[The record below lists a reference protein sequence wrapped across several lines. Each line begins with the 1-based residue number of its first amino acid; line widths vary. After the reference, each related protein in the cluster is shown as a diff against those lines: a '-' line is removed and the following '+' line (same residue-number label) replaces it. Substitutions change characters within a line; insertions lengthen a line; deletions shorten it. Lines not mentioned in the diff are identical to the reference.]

1 MNKLRKWRQRQR
13 LIERIDWSLFELD
26 LAYSRRAA
34 GNEYLERLDTLEKR
48 RNRLVGKI
56 R

>member
-13 LIERIDWSLFELD
+13 LIERIDWCLFELE
-26 LAYSRRAA
+26 LSHYRRPA
-34 GNEYLERLDTLEKR
+34 GNEYLERIDTFEKR
-48 RNRLVGKI
+48 RNRVVGKI